1 MPRGLRDLPRLSA
14 SLSVPG
20 LRQPKPI
27 RRRTAPPTRVQTYG
41 LITSAS
47 FVAYI
52 LGQGIVGDGP
62 LTTLFA
68 MGGVASCGWSW
79 LLARALF
86 DPAERDAR
94 WPRIVVAIVWLTGIA
109 AIAAGPEHGPFET
122 AADNA
127 YALSGSAALLLTFVE
142 PFQGFRRSL
151 PKPEQRFRIAFLVVY
166 AALVAASILLL
177 GEAQVANASFVKSL
191 CASVGLVA
199 VGSAL
204 WFRARH
210 PLAKVRAT
218 ETDRRVV
225 TSKDRKLADRIVKLL
240 REEQLHISADL
251 RVAGLARRLGE
262 PEHRVTRSI
271 AALGFANFNRLINHH
286 RIEQAKRMLD
296 ASSPNGRPILLI
308 AFDCGFSSIGPF
320 NRAFK
325 DETGMTPRAYRNLA
339 RTSDS
344 SQELKIAPLTSANA
358 GRRLDV

>member
-1 MPRGLRDLPRLSA
+1 M
-14 SLSVPG
+14 
-20 LRQPKPI
+20 
-27 RRRTAPPTRVQTYG
+27 
-41 LITSAS
+41 
-47 FVAYI
+47 AYI
-52 LGQGIVGDGP
+52 LGQEIVGDGP

-68 MGGVASCGWSW
+68 MVGVASCGWSW

-210 PLAKVRAT
+210 PLVPTCEAKPAT
-218 ETDRRVV
+218 RVV
-225 TSKDRKLADRIVKLL
+225 TAQDRLLAQRILALLNEEKLHVN
-240 REEQLHISADL
+240 ADL
-251 RVAGLARRLGE
+251 KVADLVHRLAE

-286 RIEQAKRMLD
+286 RIEQAKQMLD
-296 ASSPNGRPILLI
+296 APGLTGRPILLI
-308 AFDCGFSSIGPF
+308 AFDCGFASIGPF

-325 DETGMTPRAYRNLA
+325 DETGLTPRAYRN
-339 RTSDS
+339 RS
-344 SQELKIAPLTSANA
+344 SAGQAKAATPDATRLIA
-358 GRRLDV
+358 G